1 MLSIRYCCVR
11 GCNIRAEANN
21 ITHFLIC
28 LFYLNLTEKS
38 DDWNQAEYLPGP
50 IIGLK
55 LLRTLMTRLSDAG
68 RKRDREPPKQSFTSS
83 WHKTYFE
90 IWRERP
96 HWDTFVGTC
105 FESHFCSLQKENLLF
120 LPSRLLKLNLDVP
133 NKQIRAVC
141 PNIAVVLIL

>member
-1 MLSIRYCCVR
+1 M
-11 GCNIRAEANN
+11 NN

-68 RKRDREPPKQSFTSS
+68 RKRD
-83 WHKTYFE
+83 
-90 IWRERP
+90 
-96 HWDTFVGTC
+96 
-105 FESHFCSLQKENLLF
+105 NLLF
-120 LPSRLLKLNLDVP
+120 HRGTKHTLKSDVSV
-133 NKQIRAVC
+133 QTETH
-141 PNIAVVLIL
+141 L